1 MEVKALVWELDQ
13 QITCPQH
20 CHTPHKMESLGNL
33 AVLPVHLITIQTEE
47 FCSDKLQ
54 AETCFSTSS
63 FFYHFTVLRMTFILD
78 MI

>member
-1 MEVKALVWELDQ
+1 MEVKALMWELDQ
-13 QITCPQH
+13 QITIPQH
-20 CHTPHKMESLGNL
+20 CHTPHKTESLGNL